1 MILVKTV
8 TFLKSQSLCVY
19 CPAHDR
25 ENDIDAVKLKSQVLE
40 ERDKDMG
47 NLIKRGERYQR
58 RLL

>member
-25 ENDIDAVKLKSQVLE
+25 ENDIDAVK
-40 ERDKDMG
+40 
-47 NLIKRGERYQR
+47 
-58 RLL
+58 